1 MSTRAERLSRAEKRV
16 HSGIRSERPR
26 WDFRRNIQLHLMIL
40 PALILI
46 LVFAYLPMAG
56 LVMAFQDFKPWLGFA
71 NSPWIGL
78 DNFET
83 IFALQTSRQAI
94 INTLVIASLKIVFN
108 IAIPLVFALLLNEI
122 RFMIFKR
129 AVQTFVYLPFF
140 ISWVI
145 LGVILTDMLSV
156 DGGLINQFLGLFGVG
171 PIFFLG
177 NSTWFLGTVIASDVW
192 KNYGFSTI
200 IYLAA
205 LTAVDPTYYEAAAID
220 GANRFQAVRAVTL
233 PAILPIVLVVGT
245 LSLGSIL
252 DGGFD
257 QIFNL
262 YNPLVYNVGDIIDTY
277 VYRNGILGGRFSLAT
292 AVGLFKS
299 VVSFILIVISFRL
312 AYKYAD
318 YRIF

>member
-1 MSTRAERLSRAEKRV
+1 
-16 HSGIRSERPR
+16 
-26 WDFRRNIQLHLMIL
+26 MIL